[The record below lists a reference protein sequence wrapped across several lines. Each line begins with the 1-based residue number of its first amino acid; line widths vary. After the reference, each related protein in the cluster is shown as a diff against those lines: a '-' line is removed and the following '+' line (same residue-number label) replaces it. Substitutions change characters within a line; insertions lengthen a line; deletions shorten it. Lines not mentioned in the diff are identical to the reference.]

1 MFGYAAFAQP
11 AFAAL
16 GSSNFVLFITEGFAS
31 GDSVVGGYALN
42 IIENIEVLDFT
53 PSGFAYISE
62 ITEAF
67 TTGDLKEVSALF
79 ARAVFENIVFNDSE
93 KAVVATFI
101 TFITESLQAADS
113 STVTARFVP
122 QIVENLIVA
131 DSPLGNTTQ
140 YPTITENINL
150 LDAPI
155 GFAWVKIDN
164 TEGTTWALVDN
175 RQ

>member
-11 AFAAL
+11 TFAGL

-42 IIENIEVLDFT
+42 ITENIEVLDFT
-53 PSGFAYISE
+53 PGGFAYISE

-67 TTGDLKEVSALF
+67 TTGDLESVAALF
-79 ARAVFENIVFNDSE
+79 ARAVFENILFNEAE

-101 TFITESLQAADS
+101 TFITEALQAADTPTGAAS
-113 STVTARFVP
+113 FVSVVT
-122 QIVENLIVA
+122 ENVNLA
-131 DSPLGNTTQ
+131 DIESPLRTQ
-140 YPTITENINL
+140 YALLVEPLAINVEQN
-150 LDAPI
+150 

-164 TEGTTWALVDN
+164 TESTQWVLIDN